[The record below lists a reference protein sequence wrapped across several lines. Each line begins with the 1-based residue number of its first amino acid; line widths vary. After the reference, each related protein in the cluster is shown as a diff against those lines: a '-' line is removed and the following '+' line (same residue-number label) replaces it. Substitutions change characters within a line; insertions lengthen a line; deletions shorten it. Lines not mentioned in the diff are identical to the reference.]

1 MKSFLQNLPFCGLLS
16 FNEIVKKAIPEL
28 SLHDESMVM
37 LSGALTIYLV
47 ADLRAL
53 ARKGKATVSIEELQ
67 PPITVNK
74 MLELIKENKHN
85 LIDSGDYDD
94 ELEGRIVALEN
105 LSRHSNRVLSNF
117 VGKKTRLVEFVDKNE
132 QDELVH
138 AITVNDAQMRITVIF
153 RGSVTKTDF
162 ITDAKVAQ
170 TRVENPVHK
179 IDPDTP
185 DTMNLHFGFHGK
197 NKRKTVHMC
206 TIKLKSRLR

>member
-1 MKSFLQNLPFCGLLS
+1 
-16 FNEIVKKAIPEL
+16 
-28 SLHDESMVM
+28 
-37 LSGALTIYLV
+37 
-47 ADLRAL
+47 L

-117 VGKKTRLVEFVDKNE
+117 VGKKTRVVEFVDKNE
-132 QDELVH
+132 QNELVH

-197 NKRKTVHMC
+197 NKRKTAHM
-206 TIKLKSRLR
+206 